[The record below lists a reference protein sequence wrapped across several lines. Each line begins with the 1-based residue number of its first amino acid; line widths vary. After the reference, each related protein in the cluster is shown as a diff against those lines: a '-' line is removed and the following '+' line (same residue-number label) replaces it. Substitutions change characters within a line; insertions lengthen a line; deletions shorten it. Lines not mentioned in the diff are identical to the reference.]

1 MILDFLFLQG
11 TAALDVASDSLVATS
26 HTIDGAISALSGMTI
41 AEVVEVLIQ
50 YAIAFGAKII
60 KVLLVWF
67 IGRWVTKRL
76 ISFVKMLME
85 RRKTNPSVQ
94 SFLSSLLDVVMLIIL
109 IVMIISIFGI
119 DTSSFI
125 ALFASAGVAVGMA
138 LSGTLQNFAGG
149 VIILLFRPYKVGD
162 YIEAQGQSGTVKEIQ
177 IFNTVLQTPDNKI
190 ILVPNGPISTGIVN
204 NYSREQL
211 RRVDFKFSI
220 SYGDDYNKAKT
231 VLEKLIAADSRIL
244 KDPAPFIA
252 LGCLNSSSIDV
263 TVRVWV
269 NQADYWSVFFEMNK
283 TVYEE
288 FPKNGLK
295 FPYQTLKV
303 NVTKD

>member
-211 RRVDFKFSI
+211 RRVDFTFSI
-220 SYGDDYNKAKT
+220 RYGDDYNKAKT

-288 FPKNGLK
+288 FPKNGLN
-295 FPYQTLKV
+295 FPYQTLIV

>member
-211 RRVDFKFSI
+211 RRVDFTFSI
-220 SYGDDYNKAKT
+220 RYGEDYNKAKT

-288 FPKNGLK
+288 FPKNGLN
-295 FPYQTLKV
+295 FPYQTLTV